1 MNAWMIGM
9 SYAGGMAACSAW
21 AGEWARRKGLN
32 AKVWSAAGAA
42 TGPVA
47 LAALGVWRAQ
57 AALCPH
63 CLQPM
68 RFEQRYCPT
77 CRSAEQAETLPP
89 APRAMPHYVA
99 ARTGS
104 DVLLTHGYFE
114 PTSAA
119 A

>member
-9 SYAGGMAACSAW
+9 SYAGGMVACSAW
-21 AGEWARRKGLN
+21 AGEWARRKGLSP
-32 AKVWSAAGAA
+32 KVWSAAGAA

-47 LAALGVWRAQ
+47 LAAVGLWRAE

-77 CRSAEQAETLPP
+77 CRSVEQAETTEI
-89 APRAMPHYVA
+89 AMPRFAA

-114 PTSAA
+114 PTPVAA
-119 A
+119 

>member
-9 SYAGGMAACSAW
+9 SYAGGMVACSAW
-21 AGEWARRKGLN
+21 AGEWARRKGLSPT
-32 AKVWSAAGAA
+32 VWGVAGAA
-42 TGPVA
+42 TGPMA
-47 LAALGVWRAQ
+47 LAAVGLWRAQ

-77 CRSAEQAETLPP
+77 CRTAECAATVPM
-89 APRAMPHYVA
+89 ATPRDGA
-99 ARTGS
+99 ARASS
-104 DVLLTHGYFE
+104 DVLLSHGFFE

>member
-32 AKVWSAAGAA
+32 AKVWGAAGAA
-42 TGPVA
+42 TGPMA
-47 LAALGVWRAQ
+47 LAAVGLWRAQ

-68 RFEQRYCPT
+68 RFEQRYCPS
-77 CRSAEQAETLPP
+77 CRDAEQALR
-89 APRAMPHYVA
+89 APMATPRYAEAQVG
-99 ARTGS
+99 T
-104 DVLLTHGYFE
+104 DVLLSHGFFE
-114 PTSAA
+114 PSPVAA
-119 A
+119 

>member
-9 SYAGGMAACSAW
+9 SYAGGMVACSAW
-21 AGEWARRKGLN
+21 AGEWARRKGLSP
-32 AKVWSAAGAA
+32 KVWGVAGAA

-47 LAALGVWRAQ
+47 LAAVGLWRAQ

-68 RFEQRYCPT
+68 RFEQRYCPS
-77 CRSAEQAETLPP
+77 CRTAETVNVAP
-89 APRAMPHYVA
+89 AASPSYVAEPRAS
-99 ARTGS
+99 S
-104 DVLLTHGYFE
+104 DVLLHHGYFE
-114 PTSAA
+114 PTPAA